1 MKPKVFHLFQLLH
14 LPKYTHSNGKA
25 DPTLSDMT
33 TKEEQANPS
42 IETDMEGGTLISAQP
57 KSIVNHAIITPNF
70 NTTTVDPI
78 VDVRVEEIEAANME
92 K

>member
-1 MKPKVFHLFQLLH
+1 
-14 LPKYTHSNGKA
+14 
-25 DPTLSDMT
+25 
-33 TKEEQANPS
+33 
-42 IETDMEGGTLISAQP
+42 MEGGTLISAQP

-92 K
+92 KQCRKCDYEDVIATTKGVDVEGKFLSKPLYYQNYIFTK